1 MARKGRSCL
10 LYRSPLVACSML
22 AVKSMEAAVGDDMGL
37 VGAAGGD
44 ILMLDTDVGYIVMG
58 RKRSMTGTRFIC

>member
-1 MARKGRSCL
+1 MARKGCCCL
-10 LYRSPLVACSML
+10 VCRSPLVACSTL
-22 AVKSMEAAVGDDMGL
+22 VVESMGAAVGDTRSVL
-37 VGAAGGD
+37 AAGGD